1 MVLVVVEVEA
11 EPSVG
16 QGRAGE
22 VVEASAGLCRNS
34 TGLCV
39 VFSSGFGVVV
49 EVVVEVLV
57 VVVEDFSVI
66 LVLGAAVVDVVLVV
80 VELDDDDDV
89 EFVAF
94 STSEMGFNSKFGSTL
109 SSTSL

>member
-1 MVLVVVEVEA
+1 MVLVVVVVEA

-22 VVEASAGLCRNS
+22 VVEASVGLCKNS

-39 VFSSGFGVVV
+39 VFSSGFGVEV

-57 VVVEDFSVI
+57 VVVVLDFSVI

-80 VELDDDDDV
+80 VELDDDDV
-89 EFVAF
+89 EFVTF